1 MYREIHIAGRSFGD
15 IDELVARYCGVPLNG
30 NPPEIW
36 AFPYYDLIEV
46 DGPDRMSSLDV
57 VASAAMQPRIS
68 REDYGYFGDHRIRD
82 AWSSWLR
89 ELPEEATLGRRA
101 SPAVVDH
108 LQGLFEVLHSLES
121 PNGHIPSLSL
131 LTKVLHRRRPHLI
144 PIFDRS
150 VVDFYRP
157 VTRQRGESSWPLLV
171 EALDRD
177 LSEVHNY
184 EVLDRI
190 AAEVMDAIGQ
200 RYDRLSALRCLD
212 IAVWMKWNE
221 REEERRSMISAR
233 GRPPQGYSG
242 GRRS

>member
-1 MYREIHIAGRSFGD
+1 MYREIHIAGRPFGD
-15 IDELVARYCGVPLNG
+15 IYEPVARYCGVPLNG

-46 DGPDRMSSLDV
+46 DGSDRLSSLDV

-89 ELPEEATLGRRA
+89 ELPEEAQLGRSSLSTVA
-101 SPAVVDH
+101 H
-108 LQGLFEVLHSLES
+108 LQGLFEVLQSLES
-121 PNGHIPSLSL
+121 PNAHTPSLSL

-157 VTRQRGESSWPLLV
+157 VTRQRGEASWPLLV

-177 LSEVHNY
+177 LSEVLNY
-184 EVLDRI
+184 EVLERI

-221 REEERRSMISAR
+221 REEARRSMMGAR
-233 GRPPQGYSG
+233 RGPP
-242 GRRS
+242 RRYDEGS